1 MDLELTGKTAI
12 VSGGAS
18 NIGKAIALSL
28 AAEGANVVIAD
39 IDAEHAERVAKEAAG
54 STGTVEVARCD
65 VTSRESSEQTAADV
79 VDRHGSIDILVNN
92 VGWAEHCFFIEK
104 DWDMAER
111 EMAINFWG
119 SLYLTK
125 AALPSMIEQ
134 DSGRVVCVASDAA
147 KVGEKRESVYSAAKA
162 GVIGFVRSLAREVGR
177 YSITVNAVCPSMT
190 VPKSDDDIGQF
201 SMHFERDRPEELM
214 ARIVKLYPLGRV
226 GEPDDVASMVTFLA
240 SARGGFVTGQSIS
253 VNGGFV
259 LS

>member
-1 MDLELTGKTAI
+1 MELELAGKTAI

-18 NIGKAIALSL
+18 NIGRAIALCL
-28 AAEGANVVIAD
+28 ASEGARVVIAD
-39 IDAEHAERVAKEAAG
+39 IDVPQAETVAKVGADAG
-54 STGTVEVARCD
+54 GDIEVLECD
-65 VTSRESSEQTAADV
+65 VTSVESSDRAVARVTAS
-79 VDRHGSIDILVNN
+79 HGGVDILVNN
-92 VGWAEHCFFIEK
+92 VGWAEHCWFTEK
-104 DWDMAER
+104 SWDMAER

-125 AALPSMIEQ
+125 AALPSMI
-134 DSGRVVCVASDAA
+134 DRHAGRIICVASDAA

-177 YSITVNAVCPSMT
+177 HSITVNAVCPSMT
-190 VPKSDDDIGQF
+190 IPKSEDDVGQF
-201 SMHFERDRPEELM
+201 SMHHERERPEELM

-226 GEPDDVASMVTFLA
+226 GEPDDVASMVTFLSSERA
-240 SARGGFVTGQSIS
+240 SFVTGQSIS